1 MHNSSRL
8 ACDTDELLDML
19 RAVAARP
26 INAEREMLVEAI
38 LAELS
43 QRGLIFVTPAPGYIS
58 GTVH

>member
-1 MHNSSRL
+1 MHDSLRFK
-8 ACDTDELLDML
+8 CDTDELLDML

-38 LAELS
+38 LAELN
-43 QRGLIFVTPAPGYIS
+43 QRGLTFVTPARSYVS